1 MLVKRT
7 YQPFFPELGWV
18 AREMNRLNRDFD
30 RSFWAASHAT
40 AGFDWTVNEN
50 EVVIS
55 AELPGFSRDNI
66 NISLEDN
73 VLTIA
78 GERSAGDYG
87 DNATFLRRERRF
99 GKFTRSFKLPFNI
112 NADGIHAEF
121 ANGILMINLPRI
133 EAEKPRQI
141 EVNAA

>member
-1 MLVKRT
+1 M
-7 YQPFFPELGWV
+7 
-18 AREMNRLNRDFD
+18 
-30 RSFWAASHAT
+30 
-40 AGFDWTVNEN
+40 
-50 EVVIS
+50 IS
-55 AELPGFSRDNI
+55 AELPSFNRDNI
-66 NISLEDN
+66 NISLENN

-99 GKFTRSFKLPFNI
+99 GKFTRSFKLPFGVD
-112 NADGIHAEF
+112 ADSIRAEF
-121 ANGILMINLPRI
+121 VNGILTINLPRI